1 MNKSL
6 GDMSQ
11 ANNTMTAGAFTA
23 TLKGKINGLE
33 ETIKALQEEL
43 NFYKKEIQTLRSEK
57 ETLDDTLTRK
67 AQEIRKNLTND
78 VLKAEED
85 MKKSYLG
92 QKNENNKIQS
102 QITTLKTEKTNLQQ
116 HLLDLQRRTAELEL
130 SIGAEAAE

>member
-1 MNKSL
+1 
-6 GDMSQ
+6 MSN

-43 NFYKKEIQTLRSEK
+43 HFYKKEIQTLRSEK

-67 AQEIRKNLTND
+67 AQEIRKSLTND

-85 MKKSYLG
+85 MKKSYLA
-92 QKNENNKIQS
+92 QKNENNKLQQ

-116 HLLDLQRRTAELEL
+116 HLLDLQRRTSELEL
-130 SIGAEAAE
+130 SIGADVGDAA